1 MAKKDLKFRKFS
13 LTHKQMTYLL
23 SALGGVIG
31 LVFTVLWVLSIPDR
45 GIPYANHHYLSL
57 IFIGGLGPIAFYL
70 AYYETLLDRLEFKFS
85 EFLLDLAEYWKV
97 GLSMT
102 MAISTIAEGEYGAL
116 NKQVKKMAVQISWGV
131 AFNDV
136 LRNFTEDIPTRIV
149 ARSVSLILEANKAG
163 GKISDVLVTAAK
175 DAAEIK
181 WLQKERQKGVFMYV
195 VIIYLSYVVYIAVIA
210 ILVAV
215 FLPPI
220 IEASIAMAKGGSGGF
235 GGMKVRQLNKEKL
248 VFIFY
253 CSVII
258 QALGNGMMA
267 GVMGRGK
274 ISQGLIHVW
283 VMMMLAE
290 LLFGFGIG
298 FG

>member
-1 MAKKDLKFRKFS
+1 MGKKDLKFEKYK
-13 LTHKQMTYLL
+13 LTHNQWLYLL
-23 SALGGVIG
+23 TAIG
-31 LVFTVLWVLSIPDR
+31 FVAGIVFLVLWVMSVPKE
-45 GIPYANHHYLSL
+45 GIPYANHHYLSF
-57 IFIGGLGPIAFYL
+57 IFIAGLGPIAVYV
-70 AYYETLLDRLEFKFS
+70 AYYEWLLDKLEYKFS

-116 NKQVKKMAVQISWGV
+116 NKQVKKMATQISWGV

-136 LRNFTEDIPTRIV
+136 LKNFTEDIPTRIV
-149 ARSVSLILEANKAG
+149 ARSISLVLEANKAG

-220 IEASIAMAKGGSGGF
+220 IEASVAMAKSGGGGF
-235 GGMKVRQLNKEKL
+235 GGMKVRQLDKQKL

-283 VMMMLAE
+283 VMMILAE
-290 LLFGFGIG
+290 LLFGLGIG
-298 FG
+298 FT

>member
-1 MAKKDLKFRKFS
+1 MSNKDFKFEKHK
-13 LTHKQMTYLL
+13 LTHNQKTIIL
-23 SALGGVIG
+23 SVLGVVLAG
-31 LVFTVLWVLSIPDR
+31 VFTTLWIMSIPAR
-45 GIPYANHHYLSL
+45 GIPYANHHYLSF
-57 IFIGGLGPIAFYL
+57 IFIAGLGPIAIYL
-70 AYYETLLDRLEFKFS
+70 AYYEWLLDKLEMKFS

-102 MAISTIAEGEYGAL
+102 TAISTIAQGEYGAL
-116 NKQVKKMAVQISWGV
+116 NKQIKKMSTQISWGV

-149 ARSVSLILEANKAG
+149 ARSVSLVLEANKAG

-195 VIIYLSYVVYIAVIA
+195 IVIYLSYTVYIAVIA

-220 IEASIAMAKGGSGGF
+220 IAASLAMAKGGGGGF
-235 GGMKVRQLNKEKL
+235 GGMKVKQLNKEKL

-283 VMMMLAE
+283 VMMVLAE
-290 LLFGFGIG
+290 LLFGLGIG